1 MDIDNTGD
9 TICRLYIY
17 MYKIGIPWQGVALV
31 RSGGTVSHVTGTGS
45 LGQVY
50 VLGLAPRL
58 NLLLASN
65 QWRRCSFFKRAQSF
79 GVESPLLNNVFMAR
93 NKV

>member
-1 MDIDNTGD
+1 MEIYNTGD
-9 TICRLYIY
+9 KICRLYNY
-17 MYKIGIPWQGVALV
+17 MYKIGAPWQGVALV
-31 RSGGTVSHVTGTGS
+31 RGGGTISRVIGTGS

-79 GVESPLLNNVFMAR
+79 GVESPLLNNVFYG
-93 NKV
+93 KE

>member
-1 MDIDNTGD
+1 
-9 TICRLYIY
+9 
-17 MYKIGIPWQGVALV
+17 MYKIGAPWQGVALV
-31 RSGGTVSHVTGTGS
+31 RGGGTISRVIGTGS